1 MNKELINFQWKHIR
15 RIRDENK
22 ELRYFSVVDIVSAL
36 SWRKDWRKYRN
47 KLKQRLNEEKSE
59 VVTNCHQ
66 LKLPAE
72 DGKMRLTDVADTQIM
87 FRIIQSIPSPNA
99 EPFKLRL
106 AKVWYE
112 RIEETEDPELGIN
125 RALQNY
131 INKWYD
137 EGWIN
142 QRLKTIDIRKS
153 LTNERKERWILD
165 NQYAILTDEITK
177 ARAGITTKQYKKHKW
192 LKKENLRDNMT
203 NLETILN
210 MLAEAST
217 AEISTIEK
225 PTTLDKSKKIAK
237 RWWNIAFET
246 RKNLEKETKKEII
259 SSKNNIDNN
268 EWTIQYINSQEWKQ
282 TTKQINK
289 HIDSIIKNE
298 DQYLV

>member
-1 MNKELINFQWKHIR
+1 MNKELINFKWKNIR

-36 SWRKDWRKYRN
+36 SWSDRPRKYRN
-47 KLKQRLNEEKSE
+47 DLKTKLITEWSE
-59 VVTNCHQ
+59 VSEKIGQ
-66 LKLPAE
+66 LKMLAT
-72 DGKMRLTDVADTQIM
+72 DGKKYLTDITDTQTM

-137 EGWIN
+137 ESWIN

-192 LKKENLRDNMT
+192 LKKENLRDN
-203 NLETILN
+203 
-210 MLAEAST
+210 
-217 AEISTIEK
+217 
-225 PTTLDKSKKIAK
+225 TLWAK
-237 RWWNIAFET
+237 RGSTPGVW
-246 RKNLEKETKKEII
+246 
-259 SSKNNIDNN
+259 
-268 EWTIQYINSQEWKQ
+268 
-282 TTKQINK
+282 QI
-289 HIDSIIKNE
+289 
-298 DQYLV
+298 